1 MTAEIERKFLVTGP
15 GWSALAGRAIPIRQ
29 AYLAQTD
36 RVSVRVRVKGSDTAF
51 LTVKSAEAGMSR
63 LEVETRI
70 TVPEAED
77 LLALR
82 QGALIVKRRYPV
94 AFGGLVW
101 EIDVFAGDNEGLIIA
116 EVELPSTDH
125 AVDLPPWVGR
135 EVTDDVR
142 YYNASLA
149 NAPMGGD

>member
-1 MTAEIERKFLVTGP
+1 MTAEIERKFLVSGA
-15 GWSALAGRAIPIRQ
+15 GWTALAGLPAAIRQ

-36 RVSVRVRVKGSDTAF
+36 RVSVRVRIKGNDSAF

-70 TVPEAED
+70 EVAEAEE

-82 QGALIVKRRYPV
+82 QGALIEKQRYPV
-94 AFGGLVW
+94 PFGGLVW
-101 EIDVFAGDNEGLIIA
+101 EVDVFAGENAGLVIA

-125 AVDLPPWVGR
+125 PVELPDWVGA

-149 NAPMGGD
+149 NDPIRGT

>member
-1 MTAEIERKFLVTGP
+1 MPAEIERKFLVTGP
-15 GWSALAGRAIPIRQ
+15 GWAQLAGMPVKIRQ

-36 RVSVRVRVKGSDTAF
+36 RVSVRVRVKGEDSAF

-70 TVPEAED
+70 GVAEAED
-77 LLALR
+77 LLNLR
-82 QGALIVKRRYPV
+82 QGALIEKQRYPV
-94 AFGGLVW
+94 PFGGLVW
-101 EIDVFAGDNEGLIIA
+101 EVDVFAGENVGLVIA

-125 AVDLPPWVGR
+125 PVERPDWVGA

-149 NAPMGGD
+149 SAPIRGT